1 MLDLFWESASKVALW
16 GFVLGAGLPALFA
29 LGVRSTVLAN
39 GAGGDVP
46 TADASAAV
54 NSSVSPGLNRAI
66 GIVCFVLVV
75 VAVLLGLTIIVAT
88 GFGKEVTFDNVIPTL
103 QPKD

>member
-1 MLDLFWESASKVALW
+1 MLELFWESAWKVAVW

-39 GAGGDVP
+39 GVGGDIR
-46 TADASAAV
+46 TADGSPAA
-54 NSSVSPGLNRAI
+54 NSSAPSGFSRAT
-66 GIVCFVLVV
+66 GIVCFLVVV
-75 VAVLLGLTIIVAT
+75 VAVLLGLTLIVAT